1 MLCANSAAPTASTA
15 TGRDVSSTALALAH
29 GAGVVEGL
37 LRADRVLH
45 GADRIPLAPL
55 DHLAVQRHERDGWL
69 VEGQLVTWR
78 DEAGWHRDA
87 RYDGVRR
94 DLDGRPELVLTPL
107 PLRELAHY
115 QRLIAQAHA
124 LGAEPDDSWTE
135 RVAHLTARIREQG

>member
-1 MLCANSAAPTASTA
+1 MVAMSA
-15 TGRDVSSTALALAH
+15 RLALAH

-115 QRLIAQAHA
+115 QRLLAQAHA